1 MQKQQNLG
9 KFPIFDVFV
18 QLWIFTLTTNIEN
31 VNSNLS
37 YATMYI
43 IGKHFWEPPDHR
55 WPQSLKLSF
64 TNFVIFGKN
73 FAKITQLQLRF
84 FQRRKKIFDSSGR
97 FSESSNDCYSVLVE
111 LQQFF
116 SSLVAFRRK
125 IALKECGSLRKCW

>member
-9 KFPIFDVFV
+9 KFPIFV
-18 QLWIFTLTTNIEN
+18 QLWIFTLTTIIEN

-37 YATMYI
+37 YATIYI

-64 TNFVIFGKN
+64 TNFVIFRKN

-84 FQRRKKIFDSSGR
+84 SQRRKKIFDLSDR
-97 FSESSNDCYSVLVE
+97 FSESSNDCLSVSVE

-116 SSLVAFRRK
+116 SYLIAFSFRRK
-125 IALKECGSLRKCW
+125 IALKQCGSLRKCW